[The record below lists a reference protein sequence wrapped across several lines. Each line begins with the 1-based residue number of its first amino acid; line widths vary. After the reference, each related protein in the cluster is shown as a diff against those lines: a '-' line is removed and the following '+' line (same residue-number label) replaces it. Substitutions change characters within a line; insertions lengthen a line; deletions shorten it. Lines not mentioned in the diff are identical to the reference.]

1 MKTISIYEATRR
13 IIGITKEE
21 LAAALGL
28 SVMSIK
34 LSDGGPTAIRTRKFI
49 DKLVNSF
56 DDDSKAKIIELR
68 DALYEVNMMSLSTRG
83 RTTSISNFV
92 IAMGYSYSSIA
103 AELKVNEGDISRI
116 CRNSQH
122 KSDDLEEKLTQW
134 LDAKYSV
141 MSANDQKRVDRR
153 IEAIELTSSPNTNPF
168 RKELL
173 EKGLLAT
180 NEAKFHAK
188 METAISEAIGDK
200 DKAIDELKEYVKLLE
215 EENETLREKNAH
227 INLDY
232 ISRLEKEN
240 EKLRVENHSMEDEIM
255 DLNRE
260 LETHNTAN
268 AGLQDGV
275 TDLNQRIDELEA
287 EIFRLNEE
295 KDKYEEWISD
305 LTRKVEQY
313 KAITGIKNTKV
324 EIVPTPSDMF
334 FDPASSINFYGNCT
348 VNIYNG
354 SRENSGT

>member
-13 IIGITKEE
+13 ILGITKEE

-34 LSDGGPTAIRTRKFI
+34 MSNNGPTAIRTRKFV
-49 DKLVNSF
+49 DELVNSF

-68 DALYEVNMMSLSTRG
+68 DALYEVNMMSLFTRG

-180 NEAKFHAK
+180 NDAKFRAK

-215 EENETLREKNAH
+215 EENEVLRDSVEELK
-227 INLDY
+227 
-232 ISRLEKEN
+232 EEN
-240 EKLRVENHSMEDEIM
+240 EALNNEKARKEKAMERMNDEIM
-255 DLNRE
+255 GLNRE

-305 LTRKVEQY
+305 LTRQVEQY

-324 EIVPTPSDMF
+324 EIVPAPSDMF

>member
-13 IIGITKEE
+13 ILGVTKEE

-34 LSDGGPTAIRTRKFI
+34 MSDNGPTAIRTRKFV
-49 DKLVNSF
+49 DELVNSF

-83 RTTSISNFV
+83 RTTNISNFV

-153 IEAIELTSSPNTNPF
+153 IEAIELASSPNNNPF

-200 DKAIDELKEYVKLLE
+200 DKEIDELKEYVKLLE
-215 EENETLREKNAH
+215 EENETLREKN
-227 INLDY
+227 IKLDDTAAK
-232 ISRLEKEN
+232 LFKEN
-240 EKLRVENHSMEDEIM
+240 EAMENEIM

-260 LETHNTAN
+260 LETRNTAN

-295 KDKYEEWISD
+295 KDKYEEWVSD
-305 LTRKVEQY
+305 LTRQVEQY

-324 EIVPTPSDMF
+324 EIVPTHPDMF